1 MTRPVIGPF
10 IIPQLASNPAE
21 PVKFFEGDKMKH
33 LTLIAT
39 AIFVIGSMACQTT
52 TVTNKPATNQ
62 PTANVAN
69 ANQSPANQ
77 STANTSETGTST
89 VGSLATPADAYK
101 AAYAARQKKD
111 VAALKKV
118 LSADALDFFTEM
130 GKEEKKSL
138 DDILKELSERPQAK
152 TAETRNEKIDGNKA
166 TLEYL
171 DDKGNWSPMDFIKE
185 GNDWKLTI
193 PKFEDGPPKVINK
206 DNKNP

>member
-1 MTRPVIGPF
+1 
-10 IIPQLASNPAE
+10 
-21 PVKFFEGDKMKH
+21 MKH

-39 AIFVIGSMACQTT
+39 GLFILGAATGCQNTT
-52 TVTNKPATNQ
+52 ETNKSAANQ
-62 PTANVAN
+62 PAANVVNADNKAN
-69 ANQSPANQ
+69 ANQAPANQ
-77 STANTSETGTST
+77 STANKPETGTAPA
-89 VGSLATPADAYK
+89 GSLATPADAYK

-118 LSADALDFFTEM
+118 LSADALDFFTEV

-138 DDILKELSERPQAK
+138 DDVLKELCERPQAK

-193 PKFEDGPPKVINK
+193 PKFEDGPPKVVNK
-206 DNKNP
+206 DDKKP